1 MTNFVNSHYSLRGL
15 AIEGKVVD
23 SASPDLNEKR
33 TFEIHVLKLLN
44 LLPIGREPHG
54 KAKHIT
60 RDGKTAHKDQHAIA
74 IPPPQLKRPF
84 VELPT
89 LVGNSPPVYQLLT
102 VAIAQL
108 PLLIAPPSI
117 LPSTLE
123 PSAIIVALVLRSIL
137 VALIRLSVLRVPPI
151 VVL

>member
-1 MTNFVNSHYSLRGL
+1 MTNFVSSHYSLRGL
-15 AIEGKVVD
+15 AVEGKLVD

-33 TFEIHVLKLLN
+33 IFEIHVLKLLN

-60 RDGKTAHKDQHAIA
+60 RDGKTAHKDQ
-74 IPPPQLKRPF
+74 LKRLF

-89 LVGNSPPVYQLLT
+89 LVGDSPPVYQLLT